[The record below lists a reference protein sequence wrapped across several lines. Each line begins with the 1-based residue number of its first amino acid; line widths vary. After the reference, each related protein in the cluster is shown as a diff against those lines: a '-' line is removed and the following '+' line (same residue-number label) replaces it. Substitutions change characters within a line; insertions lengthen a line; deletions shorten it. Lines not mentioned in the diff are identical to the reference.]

1 MKKII
6 LAACCVALMGSVT
19 AVTTAQARHGM
30 TSSMDSNARMMKKHK
45 MKKGMMKR
53 DGMMKSDSGMMKG
66 GESKD
71 GMGMSKKGGMSK

>member
-19 AVTTAQARHGM
+19 AATTAQARHGM
-30 TSSMDSNARMMKKHK
+30 TSSMDSNDRMMKKHK
-45 MKKGMMKR
+45 MKRGMMKH
-53 DGMMKSDSGMMKG
+53 GMMKSERGMMRG

-71 GMGMSKKGGMSK
+71 GMGMSNKGGMSK